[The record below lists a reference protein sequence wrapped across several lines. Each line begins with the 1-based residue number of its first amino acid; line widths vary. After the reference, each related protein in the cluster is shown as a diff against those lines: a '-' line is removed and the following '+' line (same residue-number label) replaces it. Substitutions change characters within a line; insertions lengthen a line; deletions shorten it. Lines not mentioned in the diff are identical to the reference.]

1 MQDEKSGAS
10 GGERQSRVY
19 EGNPASSALLRG
31 KSLPAGRQVAPTAL
45 TFLCDPE
52 LAEGEFR
59 NDNALLRSLLKS
71 CTNSTEKT

>member
-1 MQDEKSGAS
+1 
-10 GGERQSRVY
+10 
-19 EGNPASSALLRG
+19 
-31 KSLPAGRQVAPTAL
+31 L